1 MELQALKR
9 IIDLTEQYKGDY
21 IGPLERFF
29 IDTKF
34 PKLTLFFKLLKDD
47 KAKTDDEMAFL
58 LSFSTA
64 FTSDY
69 KKLKDEAVVRITHLL
84 FFIDPRKMPKSHM
97 WKSYIPG
104 FKKVVAA
111 ELIFY
116 MDIDRAPIEL
126 TKSGYEQMETV
137 RFSEKKI
144 LALCNLTR
152 YAGNAHSY
160 DNFKKYAQV
169 TLNTIDRARLEIE
182 GEICKMELNFIST
195 KSAGEKFK
203 HVKKAKKY
211 IQRLKKIF
219 ELTGSESAFHNYTE
233 TCINY
238 NYSIKNYEEII
249 KITREADEW
258 NEMKQKLTPKPM
270 LAYMATHRLF
280 SKAFLRD
287 FENTSDD
294 LKLCLEIYTE
304 NTKDWSNFL
313 EIFFLHNMFSGN
325 YTKAMDV
332 YYKFLKSSVYEV
344 LPPDIKERWK
354 YFEPY
359 LNFVIG
365 DEFIKQNMDLLSFLN
380 EISYYTEHKS
390 DNNIPV
396 LIAQVIAMIDMGDFK
411 KLSGRTNY
419 LENYINKYVDRKN
432 FTRTFIFM
440 KMLLKLFKNNFN
452 AAKTEKQCFSQF
464 KKIEFAPGNK
474 LNTCD
479 ELEVIPYDILWG
491 LILER
496 IKTKLS

>member
-1 MELQALKR
+1 MELKALKK
-9 IIDLTEQYKGDY
+9 IIDVTEQYKGDY

-34 PKLTLFFKLLKDD
+34 PKLTLFFKFLKDD

-64 FTSDY
+64 FTNEY
-69 KKLKDEAVVRITHLL
+69 KKLKDEASGRITHLL
-84 FFIDPRKMPKSHM
+84 FFIDSRKVPKSLM

-104 FKKVVAA
+104 FKKIVAA
-111 ELIFY
+111 ELIFN
-116 MDIDRAPIEL
+116 MGLDAAPIEL
-126 TKSGYEQMETV
+126 AREGYEQIETV
-137 RFSEKKI
+137 KYPDKKI
-144 LALCNLTR
+144 MSLCNLMR
-152 YAGNAHSY
+152 YASNAHLR
-160 DNFKKYAQV
+160 DDFVKYAE
-169 TLNTIDRARLEIE
+169 LALKTIDQTRLEFE
-182 GEICKMELNFIST
+182 GEICKMELNYIHL
-195 KSAGEKFK
+195 KSAGEKYK
-203 HVKKAKKY
+203 HKKEAKIHLLK
-211 IQRLKKIF
+211 LKKVF
-219 ELTGSESAFHNYTE
+219 EKLNTQVSFDNYIY

-238 NYSIKNYEEII
+238 NYYIGNYKEII
-249 KITREADEW
+249 KITYEADSYY
-258 NEMKQKLTPKPM
+258 KRVQKIPSKTT
-270 LAYMATHRLF
+270 LAGIAFHRLF
-280 SKAFLRD
+280 SKVYLRD
-287 FENTSDD
+287 FENTTDD
-294 LKLCLEIYTE
+294 LKLCLEVFNETF
-304 NTKDWSNFL
+304 KDWSNFL
-313 EIFFLHNMFSGN
+313 EVVFLHNMFSGN
-325 YTKAMDV
+325 YTRAMDV

-411 KLSGRTNY
+411 KLAERTNY

-452 AAKTEKQCFSQF
+452 ADKTEKQCLKQLS
-464 KKIEFAPGNK
+464 KIEFTPGNK

-496 IKTKLS
+496 IRTKLS